1 MCKCFKLQPQHKKA
15 KPWCISV
22 KTDGKNTI
30 CCECW
35 SYKRN
40 KRQSS
45 HHCSL
50 INIFRLCAS
59 DVIALVQSKLNVMR
73 RKTWVS
79 LSWETMGSK
88 NCSPGARR
96 AIATLST
103 EFCLRERVPCKSS
116 TDWWAQSERRTNG
129 ERLLMLPTTADLV
142 NKEVEMTRSSTTP
155 VTTDPTGIIPWLEP
169 WGLRPSFHSSSQT
182 GRSAQ

>member
-1 MCKCFKLQPQHKKA
+1 MY
-15 KPWCISV
+15 ISE
-22 KTDGKNTI
+22 DWWKNTI

-59 DVIALVQSKLNVMR
+59 DVIALVQSKLNVMW

-155 VTTDPTGIIPWLEP
+155 VTPDPTGIIPWLEP